1 MNLEDC
7 SLVMSVKCEPMLSLS
22 LQKSSIP
29 LNHALQMTFGAPVEA
44 LYGSDITLPPLPK
57 RRRRIDLEEAS
68 HSGSGGTGV
77 TVPHV
82 LQGEIARL
90 QSHFKVILF

>member
-1 MNLEDC
+1 
-7 SLVMSVKCEPMLSLS
+7 
-22 LQKSSIP
+22 
-29 LNHALQMTFGAPVEA
+29 MTFGAPVEA

-90 QSHFKVILF
+90 QSHFKVTILFNEM